1 LFSWADW
8 SLIWAFALR
17 QAKDDRFY
25 RAVLLFLATDCTDY
39 SDYTDFDD
47 LIIVWDRK
55 IRKLGKSR
63 GLLKY
68 QNFNIFVSI
77 I

>member
-1 LFSWADW
+1 L
-8 SLIWAFALR
+8 LIWAFALR
-17 QAKDDRFY
+17 QAQDDRFY
-25 RAVLLFLATDCTDY
+25 SAVLLFLATDF
-39 SDYTDFDD
+39 TDFDD